1 MLFTKLAV
9 RLGESGERFSSFCQ
23 SSISYFPAFVKRL
36 LQFLSDF
43 FARPV
48 LFFEK
53 KSRQKKLQLSG
64 MIYRFLI
71 ICTDVACKK
80 AKETSIIGEFVQ
92 IFQAPLCKGIC
103 KYAQHACRRRRDGF
117 GNRAAVGEIVLHYS
131 PTATAVPPL
140 SQERAY

>member
-80 AKETSIIGEFVQ
+80 AKETSVIGEFVQ
-92 IFQAPLCKGIC
+92 IF
-103 KYAQHACRRRRDGF
+103 
-117 GNRAAVGEIVLHYS
+117 N
-131 PTATAVPPL
+131 
-140 SQERAY
+140 

>member
-1 MLFTKLAV
+1 RMLFTKLAV

-103 KYAQHACRRRRDGF
+103 KYAQHACRPRREG
-117 GNRAAVGEIVLHYS
+117 L
-131 PTATAVPPL
+131 
-140 SQERAY
+140 